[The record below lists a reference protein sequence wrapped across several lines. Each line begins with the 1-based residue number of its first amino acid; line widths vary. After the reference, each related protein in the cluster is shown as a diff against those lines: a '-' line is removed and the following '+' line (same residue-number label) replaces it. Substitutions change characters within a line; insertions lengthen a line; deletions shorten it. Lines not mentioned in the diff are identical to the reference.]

1 MYESMVNYWAV
12 LVSALVFFGI
22 GAIWYGPV
30 FGKAWIKSM
39 GLSEADLE
47 AQKAEENMVMSFGL
61 MFVSSLLMALATAH
75 LIDYLL
81 FVFPDSGAV
90 KVGLTT
96 AFFVWVGYTFSYL
109 ITAPAF
115 EKRPWSYVWING
127 GYWLVGLA
135 VTGIIVGLWR

>member
-61 MFVSSLLMALATAH
+61 MFVSSLLMALATAY